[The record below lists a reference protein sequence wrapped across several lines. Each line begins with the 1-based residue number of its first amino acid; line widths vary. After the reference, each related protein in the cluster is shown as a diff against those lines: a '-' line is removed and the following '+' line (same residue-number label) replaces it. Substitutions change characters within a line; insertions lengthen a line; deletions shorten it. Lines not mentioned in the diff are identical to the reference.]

1 MIRLVLFCLFLAG
14 PAMATV
20 DGFPALFNVSGVASD
35 DTLNV
40 RMEPSAS
47 SDIVGELE
55 ANAIGVEVL
64 RLDPT
69 GNWARV
75 AVDPETMGWVAV
87 RFLER
92 QPGFVAGTL
101 PDKLS
106 CSGTEPFWSMSL
118 SQDGGLYR
126 TPDESLALYNHVT
139 STRSANRTDRFTQF
153 FAGASGVVV
162 ATLTNGSCFN
172 MMSGAESG
180 WSVELLRSETTIDKS
195 LMLSGCCSV
204 AQ

>member
-20 DGFPALFNVSGVASD
+20 DGFPALFDVSGVAAD

-40 RMEPSAS
+40 RAEASAAS
-47 SDIVGELE
+47 EIVGEIG
-55 ANAIGVEVL
+55 AQVKGVEVL
-64 RLDPT
+64 GLDAT

-75 AVDPETMGWVAV
+75 AVNPETMGWVAV

-101 PDKLS
+101 PEKLA
-106 CSGTEPFWSMSL
+106 CAGTEPFWSMSL
-118 SQDGGLYR
+118 SEDGGLFR
-126 TPDESLALYNHVT
+126 SPDESLALYNHVT
-139 STRSANRTDRFTQF
+139 STRSSNRTDRFTQF
-153 FAGASGVVV
+153 YAGASGVVV
-162 ATLTNGSCFN
+162 ATLTNGACVN

-180 WSVELLRSETTIDKS
+180 WSVELLRSQSTIDKS
-195 LMLSGCCSV
+195 IMMSGCCAL